1 LGDNPAVAGQ
11 ELLQLLLVRD
21 LPAADQPEN
30 RLLPSVLVTQIESPC
45 SWSGRAHQAASN
57 RSELID
63 TPFSHYYALSV
74 NRIRVGVL
82 GASGYAG
89 QELCRLVAQHPQLTL
104 AFATANEQRGATVR
118 VGAKTLQYIATD
130 DAPLQDVELVFS
142 ALPHG
147 ASKIWVERTREA
159 GARAVDLSADLRP
172 GNGCEG
178 IPYGLTE
185 LNRALV
191 AGASVVANP
200 GCYPT
205 SILVALAPL
214 VERGLVA
221 ADATVVVNSASGVT
235 GAGNSPKRELLFG
248 EVVEDFRAYGVGNT
262 HRHLN
267 EMRATL
273 DAWGT
278 SADIVFT
285 PHLLPVARGILSTIV
300 VPLSSP
306 LDDRLGPWREMYEGE
321 PFIEIA
327 PDTPTLRDVRH
338 RNVVRISATPLA
350 GLKSPALLVTSA
362 IDNLMKGAAGQAVQN
377 ANLMLGLEETAGL
390 PA

>member
-1 LGDNPAVAGQ
+1 VRLG
-11 ELLQLLLVRD
+11 
-21 LPAADQPEN
+21 
-30 RLLPSVLVTQIESPC
+30 TQTI
-45 SWSGRAHQAASN
+45 
-57 RSELID
+57 
-63 TPFSHYYALSV
+63 
-74 NRIRVGVL
+74 
-82 GASGYAG
+82 
-89 QELCRLVAQHPQLTL
+89 
-104 AFATANEQRGATVR
+104 
-118 VGAKTLQYIATD
+118 QYVATD
-130 DAPLQDVELVFS
+130 DAPLHDVELVFS

-147 ASKIWVERTREA
+147 ASKLWVERAREA

-185 LNRALV
+185 LNRVLV

-214 VERGLVA
+214 VQQHLVA
-221 ADATVVVNSASGVT
+221 PNATIVVNAASGVT

-248 EVVEDFRAYGVGNT
+248 EVSEDFRAYGIGNT

-273 DAWGT
+273 DGWGA
-278 SADIVFT
+278 SSDLVFT

-300 VPLSSP
+300 VPLSEPLADP
-306 LDDRLGPWREMYEGE
+306 LDPWRQAYDGE
-321 PFIEIA
+321 PFIEIT
-327 PDTPTLRDVRH
+327 PDTPALRDVRH
-338 RNVVRISATPLA
+338 RNVVRISATTLA
-350 GLKSPALLVTSA
+350 GTKSPALLVTSA

-377 ANLMLGLEETAGL
+377 ANLMLGLDETAGL